1 MTMKKTLITQ
11 HDFLSIVNMLAK
23 IEAKIIASKPILTFN
38 EVVAYTGLSKSYL
51 YKMTSAGIIP
61 HSKPNGKQLYF
72 SKDAVDAWLMSN
84 KVKTQNEIA
93 KQVLLRAGNID
104 EM

>member
-1 MTMKKTLITQ
+1 MKKTQITQ
-11 HDFLSIVNMLAK
+11 YDFLSIVNMLAK

-72 SKDAVDAWLMSN
+72 SKDAIDAWLMGN
-84 KVKTQNEIA
+84 KVMTQKEIESA
-93 KQVLLRAGNID
+93 AINHVGLNRAR
-104 EM
+104 

>member
-1 MTMKKTLITQ
+1 MKKTLTTQ
-11 HDFLSIVNMLAK
+11 NDFLSIVNMLTK

-72 SKDAVDAWLMSN
+72 SKDAIDAWLMNN
-84 KVKTQNEIA
+84 KVKTQNEIEYAAITHVGLNRA
-93 KQVLLRAGNID
+93 K
-104 EM
+104 